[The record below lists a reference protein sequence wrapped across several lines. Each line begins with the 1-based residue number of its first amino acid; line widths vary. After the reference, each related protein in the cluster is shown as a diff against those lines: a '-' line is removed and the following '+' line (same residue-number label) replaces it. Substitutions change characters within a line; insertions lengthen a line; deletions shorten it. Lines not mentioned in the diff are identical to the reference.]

1 MAITPNTEE
10 NHMSDYY
17 AQRRAASLAM
27 YPRITDNRA
36 AAATYNLHREGY
48 TVQSLDVGWVLTGGD
63 GDAVEYHDT
72 LGAAL
77 AAIRRMNEAGENA

>member
-1 MAITPNTEE
+1 
-10 NHMSDYY
+10 MSDYY
-17 AQRRAASLAM
+17 AQRRAASLGM
-27 YPRITDNRA
+27 YPRITDNLT

-48 TVQSLDVGWVLTGGD
+48 TVQSHGGGWVLTGG
-63 GDAVEYHDT
+63 GGNAVEYHDT